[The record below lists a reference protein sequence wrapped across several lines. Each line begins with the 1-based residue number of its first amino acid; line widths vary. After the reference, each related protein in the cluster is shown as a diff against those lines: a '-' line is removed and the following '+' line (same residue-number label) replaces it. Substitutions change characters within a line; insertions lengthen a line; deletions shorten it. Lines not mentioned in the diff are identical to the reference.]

1 MKNNIKKGC
10 LNDPF
15 YNFRKYLLRKKE
27 ILMVITT
34 NTNNQTKFNKLKQY
48 QKEILTL
55 LRDSET
61 DVLSVYLDNINPLEI
76 FDSYKP
82 SFIEEMKPVLQED
95 LIKQRN
101 VITKLKSG
109 SNYINP
115 LIATF
120 EDLYNQINK
129 PILEEG
135 QDLDSVIEENL
146 IYTQFNDALFNRG
159 DAANGSL
166 KEILNSIYDV
176 FRGYVF
182 YNTITKKI
190 EVIPASSE
198 VEFEFSDI
206 FDKKRTLIF
215 LGGLSFNLKDVIFG
229 KDEIAK
235 NIILLLSGVD
245 LNRDG
250 FNNLIKDYFL
260 DELEKRFVDDALNIF
275 TKTEN
280 AYNLLT
286 RVVKYSYDCF
296 DQECV
301 DELAQSIFDGVQE
314 FGLNSTST
322 NQVLVT
328 SILNSEILTKSLVRT
343 TLTEPDFVISHNNL
357 IEELHNTIMTCGGKL
372 HFFDD
377 STDDKVLFAKSLL
390 LQSETKSPL
399 EFLRDKRISI
409 SRILKYYPELYKEK
423 DVESAFVNLIYNSYK
438 NLLSGNL
445 FDFSSKKFCGVYL
458 ENINIF
464 GENRTIRLEEDDTR
478 FNDYYD
484 IPENILE
491 KVRER
496 LHRDFSGKRF
506 SLLINPLDSLEG
518 IVWTYLD
525 PCNQTLEN
533 IFRTGSDKII
543 SFDTL
548 DSLRKLGVELKN
560 VYILVGGDEGFAASF
575 DNAKCI
581 LPNAKQSFKILSS
594 RFDCDV
600 KFAIPKDSVF
610 SISEISEEWLKSSTE
625 LVKDFDI
632 SVTAKE
638 DDGTPIINRCL
649 PAKSNKKMKLLSGPL
664 FEL

>member
-1 MKNNIKKGC
+1 
-10 LNDPF
+10 
-15 YNFRKYLLRKKE
+15 
-27 ILMVITT
+27 MVITT
-34 NTNNQTKFNKLKQY
+34 NKNNQEKFNKLKQY
-48 QKEILTL
+48 QKEILSL
-55 LRDSET
+55 LKDSDT
-61 DVLSVYLDNINPLEI
+61 DILSIYLDKINPLEI
-76 FDSYKP
+76 FDYYKP

-166 KEILNSIYDV
+166 KDILNSVYDV

-190 EVIPASSE
+190 EVIPASNE
-198 VEFEFSDI
+198 VEFTFSDI
-206 FDKKRTLIF
+206 FDKKRSLIF
-215 LGGLSFNLKDVIFG
+215 LGNLVFNLKNVLLDE
-229 KDEIAK
+229 DEIAK

-245 LNRDG
+245 SNRDG
-250 FNNLIKDYFL
+250 FNNLIKYYFL
-260 DELEKRFVDDALNIF
+260 DELEERFVDDALNIF
-275 TKTEN
+275 VNSESVE
-280 AYNLLT
+280 NLLL
-286 RVVKYSYDCF
+286 RVVRYSYDCF
-296 DQECV
+296 DQECI

-314 FGLNSTST
+314 FGSNDTSIS
-322 NQVLVT
+322 QSLVT
-328 SILNSEILTKSLVRT
+328 SILNSKILTKYLVRT
-343 TLTEPDFVISHNNL
+343 TLSDPNFVISHNNL
-357 IEELHNTIMTCGGKL
+357 IEGLHNTISTCGSKL

-377 STDDKVLFAKSLL
+377 STGDKVLFAKSLL
-390 LQSETKSPL
+390 LQNETKSPL
-399 EFLRDKRISI
+399 KFVQDKRVSI
-409 SRILKYYPELYKEK
+409 SRILKYYPELYKET

-438 NLLSGNL
+438 DLLSGNL
-445 FDFSSKKFCGVYL
+445 FDLSSKKFCGVYL

-464 GENRTIRLEEDDTR
+464 GENRTIRLEEDDAR
-478 FNDYYD
+478 LNYYYD
-484 IPENILE
+484 IPENILD
-491 KVRER
+491 KVRDR
-496 LHRDFSGKRF
+496 LQRDFSGKKF
-506 SLLINPLDSLEG
+506 SLVINPLNSLEG

-525 PCNQTLEN
+525 PCNQSLEN

-548 DSLRKLGVELKN
+548 DSLRKLGIELKN
-560 VYILVGGDEGFAASF
+560 IYILVGGDEGFAASF

-581 LPNAKQSFKILSS
+581 LPNSKQSFKILSS

-600 KFAIPKDSVF
+600 KFAIPKDSIF
-610 SISEISEEWLKSSTE
+610 SISEISEEWLRSSTE
-625 LVKDFDI
+625 LVKDLDI